1 MTIEN
6 NVLAD
11 EVLARTRKSVL
22 LLKDCIEVHPQK
34 RGGVPVL
41 RGTRFTVAQLLAEI
55 AEGRSVAE
63 LAEDFD
69 LDLDL
74 IKKCLQGLA
83 QSFDSP
89 A

>member
-1 MTIEN
+1 MSTEN
-6 NVLAD
+6 NVLT
-11 EVLARTRKSVL
+11 EEMLARTRSAVL
-22 LLKDCIEVHPQK
+22 LLKDSIEVDPQK

-41 RGTRFTVAQLLAEI
+41 RGTRFTVAQVLAEI

-69 LDLDL
+69 LDPALL
-74 IKKCLQGLA
+74 KKFLEGLA